1 MLVTVI
7 FLHNYV
13 LQTNALMIVFSIYMP
28 WLQFRTLIR
37 SMLMIRDMSTL
48 TFTSKSTGILGKDV

>member
-37 SMLMIRDMSTL
+37 SMLMIRDVSTL
-48 TFTSKSTGILGKDV
+48 TFTSKSKGILGKDV